1 MDNKIYSK
9 KNNINISAKKRDK
22 NKSLKKIKKNILI
35 TKKSID
41 QQRKDY
47 IENHKINAFLIVILF
62 LLMIIRLLMKIMN
75 QKKKLNQFIK
85 RDWEKI

>member
-1 MDNKIYSK
+1 MKILL
-9 KNNINISAKKRDK
+9 II
-22 NKSLKKIKKNILI
+22 I

-41 QQRKDY
+41 QQKKDF